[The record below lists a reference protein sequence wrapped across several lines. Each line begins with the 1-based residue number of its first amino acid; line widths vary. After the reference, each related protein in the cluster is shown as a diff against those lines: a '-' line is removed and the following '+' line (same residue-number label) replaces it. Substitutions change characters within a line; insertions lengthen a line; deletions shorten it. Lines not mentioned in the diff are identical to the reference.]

1 LLDAYPA
8 DALDAPR
15 RTALRSH
22 LRSRGRCREAAVR
35 TDPSLLFVAA
45 PPGEPDPGRIEEV
58 TRAVLMQVRQ
68 QRLQRRLGHRRP
80 WLAAAAAVVL
90 SLIGIAGW
98 RLLAPGSA
106 LEPAAMGA
114 QAAEAPSPPP
124 RIEVTWRRRCVTSMP
139 TSRTAT
145 AVTFIV
151 NPSWAVGHGRR
162 FSRWL
167 CFSGWRLRRQRFAA
181 NSRPRS
187 GCSRF
192 ATAR

>member
-1 LLDAYPA
+1 MRCSDVPELLDAYLA
-8 DALDAPR
+8 DALDEPR

-22 LRSRGRCREAAVR
+22 LRSCGRCREAAVR
-35 TDPSLLFVAA
+35 IDPSLLFVAA
-45 PPGEPDPGRIEEV
+45 PPGEPDPGRIEDV

-106 LEPAAMGA
+106 SEPAAMGA
-114 QAAEAPSPPP
+114 QVAEAPSPPP
-124 RIEVTWRRRCVTSMP
+124 RIEVDMAGEGVRVYQY
-139 TSRTAT
+139 ADQQDGDT

-151 NPSWAVGHGRR
+151 NPQ
-162 FSRWL
+162 L
-167 CFSGWRLRRQRFAA
+167 EL
-181 NSRPRS
+181 
-187 GCSRF
+187 
-192 ATAR
+192 